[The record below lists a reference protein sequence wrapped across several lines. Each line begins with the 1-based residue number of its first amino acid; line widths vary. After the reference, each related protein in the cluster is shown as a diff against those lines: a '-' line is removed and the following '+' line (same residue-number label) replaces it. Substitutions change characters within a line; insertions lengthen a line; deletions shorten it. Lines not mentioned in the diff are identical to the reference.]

1 MTTYIYEKI
10 YDTLKLK
17 IRKSVFNLIGKFKPK
32 IEEEDL
38 TQIGLAFVFTQCGD
52 IEKNFCEFGE
62 FNNKDD
68 EEEFWR
74 YIIGKSK
81 IHMRYAIFSEKKVSI
96 NFQKNKRHFSSSTY
110 DEYFLDDDI
119 IHFNDEEMI
128 DWEND
133 DIDTKASKLKNIMR
147 VYIEDGEYSSS
158 EIIKA
163 IQSRFGISS
172 KDMSELLIILQN
184 SMINSGLAKS
194 SQSGNIFLD
203 ITGER

>member
-1 MTTYIYEKI
+1 
-10 YDTLKLK
+10 
-17 IRKSVFNLIGKFKPK
+17 
-32 IEEEDL
+32 
-38 TQIGLAFVFTQCGD
+38 
-52 IEKNFCEFGE
+52 
-62 FNNKDD
+62 
-68 EEEFWR
+68 
-74 YIIGKSK
+74 
-81 IHMRYAIFSEKKVSI
+81 MRYAIFSEKKVSI

-163 IQSRFGISS
+163 IQSRFLISS

>member
-1 MTTYIYEKI
+1 
-10 YDTLKLK
+10 
-17 IRKSVFNLIGKFKPK
+17 
-32 IEEEDL
+32 
-38 TQIGLAFVFTQCGD
+38 
-52 IEKNFCEFGE
+52 
-62 FNNKDD
+62 
-68 EEEFWR
+68 
-74 YIIGKSK
+74 
-81 IHMRYAIFSEKKVSI
+81 
-96 NFQKNKRHFSSSTY
+96 
-110 DEYFLDDDI
+110 
-119 IHFNDEEMI
+119 MI